1 MSLSKSYALKN
12 NLAKFF
18 DCGLK
23 VDEEVEY
30 PNTIIASYLVL
41 DQFKGMIC
49 KK

>member
-1 MSLSKSYALKN
+1 MLPSKSYTRQNILV
-12 NLAKFF
+12 KFF

-30 PNTIIASYLVL
+30 PNTIIASSVVL